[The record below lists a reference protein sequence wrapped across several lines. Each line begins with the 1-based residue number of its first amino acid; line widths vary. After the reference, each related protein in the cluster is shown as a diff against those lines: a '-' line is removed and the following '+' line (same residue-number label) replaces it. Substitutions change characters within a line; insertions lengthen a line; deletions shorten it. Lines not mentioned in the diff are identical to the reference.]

1 MNSFKIRLIFLAV
14 AMGNLAVGM
23 HKPFAR
29 IDHFC
34 EAIRYA
40 FNGRL

>member
-1 MNSFKIRLIFLAV
+1 LQVGIPLGDRNP
-14 AMGNLAVGM
+14 AVGM